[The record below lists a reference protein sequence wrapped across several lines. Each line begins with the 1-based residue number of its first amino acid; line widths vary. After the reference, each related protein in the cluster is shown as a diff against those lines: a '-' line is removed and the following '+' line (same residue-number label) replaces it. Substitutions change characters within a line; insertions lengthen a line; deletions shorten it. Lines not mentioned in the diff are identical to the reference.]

1 MTSNGPSVRDDSAV
15 RAVLDDVYAAWAAGD
30 ADAFVAR
37 YAQNASAVLPGAWLQ
52 GREAIRATMADAF
65 AGPLKGS
72 RGVHEVQS
80 VASPP
85 TARRSGSARAVS

>member
-37 YAQNASAVLPGAWLQ
+37 YAQNASAVLPGVVAAGQ
-52 GREAIRATMADAF
+52 GGDPCDDGGCLRWPAQGLE
-65 AGPLKGS
+65 GS
-72 RGVHEVQS
+72 
-80 VASPP
+80 P
-85 TARRSGSARAVS
+85 